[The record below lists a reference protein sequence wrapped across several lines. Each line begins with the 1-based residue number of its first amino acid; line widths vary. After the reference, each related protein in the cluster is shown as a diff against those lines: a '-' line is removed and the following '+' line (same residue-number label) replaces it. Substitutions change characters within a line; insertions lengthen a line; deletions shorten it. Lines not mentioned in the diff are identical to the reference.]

1 MSYRQ
6 LPSLSALRA
15 FEAAARHESAKQ
27 AAAELS
33 VTATAISHQ
42 IKGLEAALGTALFL
56 RRPRQ
61 LELTPQGRELQQVL
75 ESAFDSISSAVERV
89 SAAPARQAV
98 TLSTTPAIA
107 VRWLLSWVCM
117 LRETHP
123 NIDVLIVVGGIH
135 TEEVKKPAVI
145 SWISNV
151 ASTSK
156 RVASVCTGA
165 FILAEAN
172 LLNGLT
178 VTTHWEDIADL
189 SATYPK
195 LNVVSDHRWVSQGK
209 YITSGGIS
217 AGIDMSLHLVSE
229 LSTLNLAEQTAKQM
243 EYHWQKCT

>member
-1 MSYRQ
+1 MNIGIYIYDDAEVLDFSG
-6 LPSLSALRA
+6 P
-15 FEAAARHESAKQ
+15 FE
-27 AAAELS
+27 
-33 VTATAISHQ
+33 V
-42 IKGLEAALGTALFL
+42 
-56 RRPRQ
+56 
-61 LELTPQGRELQQVL
+61 
-75 ESAFDSISSAVERV
+75 
-89 SAAPARQAV
+89 
-98 TLSTTPAIA
+98 LSTANRLGNKNWNVFLVSEKPDVVQARGGFL
-107 VRWLLSWVCM
+107 VHGHFSF
-117 LRETHP
+117 ETHP

-135 TEEVKKPAVI
+135 TEEVKKPTVI

-165 FILAEAN
+165 FILAEAD

-189 SATYPK
+189 TATYPK